1 MRKNKQKL
9 VLITLLGVVLLSGCR
24 MPLIGVEDPPA
35 FQEMYVQIQRTLA
48 YSGTEDDNPAILNTP
63 YQPTDRPL
71 NEEEDDK
78 SNQIFIQDGLPES
91 LRNLIDKTDYSI
103 SDSMTDVDIQI
114 LINPEESSPNAIL
127 ASEWLYVLAAP
138 FYTITDNISFE
149 NLRTLWQG
157 EQNSIQGFSK
167 ILVTEPTHA
176 ALNAI
181 LGKADQNN
189 IEIVNN
195 EEMISKSLGKEQVL
209 FITPFEELDK
219 VMKVI
224 RIDGKSPID
233 SDFEKKEYPLSAAI
247 WIASDTP
254 DSNIHLPASNFDP
267 GQRTVLIMTGV
278 TALTRATAHRMEING
293 NEFPGKDVRDWL
305 ISADLT
311 HISNE
316 VPFASNCPPP
326 DPNQP
331 DLIFCSS
338 PDRIELLEYIGA
350 DIIELTGNHLLD
362 YGLASINLTLEMYEE
377 RDWHYYAGGWNLNEA
392 QTPSLITHNNNKLAF
407 IGCNPVGPPNV
418 WATNTSPGATPCGDF
433 RWMIEE
439 IEDLKAEGYLPI
451 VTMQY
456 AEDYTDYP
464 SGKMVSD
471 FEMLANAGAI
481 VVNGSQAHTPKMM
494 AFKGESFIHYGLGNL
509 FFDQMEVYYGE
520 VYMPNTREE
529 FIDRFVFYDGEL
541 ISIELL
547 TAMLEDYAR
556 PRPMTESERTS
567 FLSRIFSTAI
577 NFGR

>member
-1 MRKNKQKL
+1 
-9 VLITLLGVVLLSGCR
+9 LI
-24 MPLIGVEDPPA
+24 
-35 FQEMYVQIQRTLA
+35 
-48 YSGTEDDNPAILNTP
+48 
-63 YQPTDRPL
+63 
-71 NEEEDDK
+71 
-78 SNQIFIQDGLPES
+78 
-91 LRNLIDKTDYSI
+91 
-103 SDSMTDVDIQI
+103 
-114 LINPEESSPNAIL
+114 
-127 ASEWLYVLAAP
+127 
-138 FYTITDNISFE
+138 
-149 NLRTLWQG
+149 
-157 EQNSIQGFSK
+157 
-167 ILVTEPTHA
+167 
-176 ALNAI
+176 
-181 LGKADQNN
+181 
-189 IEIVNN
+189 
-195 EEMISKSLGKEQVL
+195 
-209 FITPFEELDK
+209 ITPFEELDK

-418 WATNTSPGATPCGDF
+418 WATNTSPGATPV
-433 RWMIEE
+433 E
-439 IEDLKAEGYLPI
+439 I
-451 VTMQY
+451 
-456 AEDYTDYP
+456 
-464 SGKMVSD
+464 S
-471 FEMLANAGAI
+471 AG
-481 VVNGSQAHTPKMM
+481 
-494 AFKGESFIHYGLGNL
+494 
-509 FFDQMEVYYGE
+509 
-520 VYMPNTREE
+520 
-529 FIDRFVFYDGEL
+529 
-541 ISIELL
+541 
-547 TAMLEDYAR
+547 
-556 PRPMTESERTS
+556 
-567 FLSRIFSTAI
+567 
-577 NFGR
+577 